1 MAPSTPWPALSLPS
15 PGARG
20 GCVLGQA
27 SLLAPSSLVSSVRVA
42 PGDAPLLLLRQT
54 LSFSISQAGNPE
66 CRWLSHSAL
75 LDSLLGETLSWS
87 LGSLGNRAGSRR
99 TRGHRC
105 GPSTGIAPV
114 RGRQSQQLCPVR
126 ELPGLGM
133 HAMGRPRVPA
143 APRPAEP
150 CPLLGGRRERR
161 AGHTHEDAECGGR
174 PCPQLSRPPL
184 PRSQDAPRQR
194 LCPGLCQ
201 HLLA

>member
-27 SLLAPSSLVSSVRVA
+27 SPLAPSSLVSSVRVA
-42 PGDAPLLLLRQT
+42 PGDAPVLLLQQT

-87 LGSLGNRAGSRR
+87 LGSLGNRAGSQRPQ
-99 TRGHRC
+99 GHRC
-105 GPSTGIAPV
+105 GPSTGIALV

-143 APRPAEP
+143 APRPVEP
-150 CPLLGGRRERR
+150 CLLLGGRRERR
-161 AGHTHEDAECGGR
+161 AGHTREDTECGGR

-184 PRSQDAPRQR
+184 RRSQDTPRQR